1 MLFDTRS
8 LGMMRSSL
16 EGLSVQQQ
24 VILHNLANLDTPGYK
39 AKSSGGRRSLG
50 RLVQHIAK
58 VGEVAADLLVKVQL
72 ADVVL
77 VEV

>member
-1 MLFDTRS
+1 MLFDTRF
-8 LGMMRSSL
+8 L
-16 EGLSVQQQ
+16 
-24 VILHNLANLDTPGYK
+24 
-39 AKSSGGRRSLG
+39 SSGGRRSLG

-77 VEV
+77 VAGGGEPAGLYPRL